1 MNDTYAALLK
11 AIKHYGST
19 EDDIVSSCMRISKDQ
34 VSEHVVIA
42 PWWEPDIF
50 GWSGELLSG
59 NERASIKVW
68 RISLDGMEITY
79 VKSGIGAPVLMDVVL
94 ALGLTGCKRII
105 FVGSVGALDEK
116 IGIGDI
122 IIPEYSI
129 CGTGANAFLTEG
141 PIDPS
146 SCFFK
151 KYHPD
156 AALNDTLLSK
166 TRVICGQHAVQYHI
180 GRTFSIDTVFAQFA
194 HIDEMLSSDVN
205 CIEMETAAAFQAAE
219 IAGLKLCALFSVSD
233 NTLTNKSLISGRS
246 EAEMAYRQ
254 HVRHDVFPLIISE
267 VFADGESPRTVVK

>member
-1 MNDTYAALLK
+1 MNDIYASLLK
-11 AIKHYGST
+11 AIKYYGAT
-19 EDDIVSSCMRISKDQ
+19 EDDIVSSCMRIKRDQ

-42 PWWEPDIF
+42 PWWEPDLF

-59 NERASIKVW
+59 NEHASIKVW
-68 RISLDGMEITY
+68 HISLDGRDITY
-79 VKSGIGAPVLMDVVL
+79 VKTGIGAPVLMDIVL

-122 IIPEYSI
+122 IIPEFSI

-141 PIDPS
+141 PIDSS
-146 SCFFK
+146 SCFFQ

-156 AALNDTLLSK
+156 SALNDLLLSK
-166 TRVICGQHAVQYHI
+166 TRTICGQHSVKYHI

-194 HIDEMLSSDVN
+194 HIDEMLSSGVN

-219 IAGLKLCALFSVSD
+219 IAGISLCALFSVSD

-246 EAEMAYRQ
+246 EAEMNYRQ

-267 VFADGESPRTVVK
+267 VFADGESTRAMAR